1 MLSTPPRPRRWN
13 CSEVGPFCG
22 TTPQKPA
29 GSACA
34 AEAER
39 AKKVVK
45 ASASVQARRILLM
58 YSLLFDI
65 GSARLGRDGR
75 AGTLTALPVVIGAD
89 RDRREDDDRDQD
101 RDQRRGRIAFF
112 GVCSVGAEID
122 HRFAF

>member
-1 MLSTPPRPRRWN
+1 MLSTPPRPRRST
-13 CSEVGPFCG
+13 CSELGEFWG

-34 AEAER
+34 AEAEI
-39 AKKVVK
+39 AKKVIT

-75 AGTLTALPVVIGAD
+75 VGALAAPPVVEGAD

-101 RDQRRGRIAFF
+101 RDQR
-112 GVCSVGAEID
+112 
-122 HRFAF
+122 